1 MTVYIEYAFLENF
14 LFDGVLLALA
24 LYAANAPFSWGR
36 LILSAFCGAV
46 FAILFPLLR
55 LQKALL
61 WLLKIAV
68 GFLLPLLAYGQ
79 IKRKKDWG
87 RYAFTAVF
95 FLVITF
101 FIGGALTALLQ
112 EIFPKIHTLWTA
124 LAFCAL
130 ALLALLLVKKFRERR
145 RLNDFLYD
153 CRIEYGGKCLWV
165 RGFLDS
171 GNAATK
177 DGLPVCFLSPECV
190 YELYG
195 EEIIKCAGQ
204 VCDEMCIA
212 TLSGEKRVKLYKG
225 KLQIKGKEKDEWV
238 YFAPSAN
245 MITREYELLLHNGIV
260 EG

>member
-1 MTVYIEYAFLENF
+1 MAVYIEYAFLENF

-36 LILSAFCGAV
+36 LLFSALCGGA

-55 LQKALL
+55 LQRVLL
-61 WLLKIAV
+61 WLLKISV

-79 IKRKKDWG
+79 IKSKKEWG

-101 FIGGALTALLQ
+101 FIGGALTAFFQ
-112 EIFPKIHTLWTA
+112 ESFPQAPTLWIA
-124 LAFCAL
+124 LSFCAL
-130 ALLALLLVKKFRERR
+130 ALLALFLLKKFREKR
-145 RLNDFLYD
+145 RLNAFLYD
-153 CRIEYGGKCLWV
+153 CRIEYGGKGLWV

-171 GNAATK
+171 GNAASK
-177 DGLPVCFLSPECV
+177 DGLPVCFLSPEFV
-190 YELYG
+190 YELFG
-195 EEIIKCAGQ
+195 EEILKCAGQ
-204 VCDEMCIA
+204 VCDEMCIS
-212 TLSGEKRVKLYKG
+212 TLSGEKKVPLYKG
-225 KLQIKGKEKDEWV
+225 KLTVKGKEKDKWV

-245 MITREYELLLHNGIV
+245 MITREYELLLHNGII